1 MAAAT
6 GATARVAPCL
16 PPLQLVPRAP
26 AAGSAHRNIVACR
39 PGLTALPP
47 PPPRCRWQQQRRAS
61 VHASDPSAAGPSSA
75 LEALHDA
82 TERGDLRGVQ
92 AAIEQLQHP
101 ERELD
106 VLVVRGNGVPQ
117 AAIHRA
123 AQGGKETCMKV
134 LMLSGADRDLRDGAG
149 RTPIALAAA
158 AGQEECVE
166 VLISGGVDKSA
177 ADAQQRT
184 PLHAAAAAGQE
195 RCARQLLNA
204 RVAVDPRD
212 AASATP
218 LMLSA
223 AVGSVPCV
231 RALLAYGAD
240 AAATDSTGA
249 TARQLAALGGHRAA
263 ELYLLAVESTAA
275 ASPGHPTR
283 AELLAGQDQ
292 RLDTIFRLACAGKDE
307 AALRDLEREVRQLVQ
322 QQGQAE
328 RLL

>member
-1 MAAAT
+1 MHDH
-6 GATARVAPCL
+6 RFLSLRQCL
-16 PPLQLVPRAP
+16 QPLQPLGLTKPPQCRRQQLRTTAGAGEAG
-26 AAGSAHRNIVACR
+26 AAGS
-39 PGLTALPP
+39 
-47 PPPRCRWQQQRRAS
+47 
-61 VHASDPSAAGPSSA
+61 PSSG
-75 LEALHDA
+75 LDALHDA
-82 TERGDLRGVQ
+82 VERGDLRGVQ

-101 ERELD
+101 EQELD
-106 VLVVRGNGVPQ
+106 TLVVRGNGIPQ

-166 VLISGGVDKSA
+166 VLLSGGVDKSA

-204 RVAVDPRD
+204 RVAADPRD
-212 AASATP
+212 CNTQTP
-218 LMLSA
+218 LHLA
-223 AVGSVPCV
+223 ATVGSVPCV

-240 AAATDSTGA
+240 AAATDSAGS
-249 TARQLAALGGHRAA
+249 TARALAALSGHRAA

-292 RLDTIFRLACAGKDE
+292 QLDGIYRLACSAKDE
-307 AALRDLEREVRQLVQ
+307 AAQQELEREVRQLVQ
-322 QQGQAE
+322 QQGQAG
-328 RLL
+328 RFL